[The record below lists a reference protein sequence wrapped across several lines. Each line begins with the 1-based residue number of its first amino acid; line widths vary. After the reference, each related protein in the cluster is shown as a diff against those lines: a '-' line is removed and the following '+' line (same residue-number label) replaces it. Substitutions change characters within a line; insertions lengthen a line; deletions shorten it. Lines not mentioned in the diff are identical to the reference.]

1 MNHFPIVYVAVSCY
15 KILVKPITIVFAVQW
30 IYIGGSI
37 NSLDDILNK
46 RKKPIYE
53 NLFQMAKYAT
63 TGALIGVT
71 FPISIPITIING
83 FYQQSQKNNS

>member
-15 KILVKPITIVFAVQW
+15 KNLVKPITIVCAVQW
-30 IYIGGSI
+30 IYIGGAI
-37 NSLDDILNK
+37 NSLDDMLNR
-46 RKKPIYE
+46 RKKPIYA

-71 FPISIPITIING
+71 FPISIPITIINS
-83 FYQQSQKNNS
+83 FYQQNKS